1 MATDRGYET
10 YAVNSR
16 RGCPRASWGRDRVHI
31 EGNHGLR
38 VGTALCVHLSE
49 HMAIS
54 SRPIASWLAVA
65 DGGVS

>member
-1 MATDRGYET
+1 MLSIRGAAARALHG
-10 YAVNSR
+10 AVM
-16 RGCPRASWGRDRVHI
+16 RVHI

-49 HMAIS
+49 NMAIS